1 MTTMTLDRRS
11 FLRVT
16 ALAGGGMMLA
26 TYVEPVAAALG
37 ASADTAGAAPQLNAF
52 IRIAPDGVVTI
63 IAKNPEIGQG
73 VKTSMPM
80 LVAEELDV
88 AWKDV
93 RLEQAKLDEES
104 YGRQNAGG
112 STATAINWD
121 PLRRA
126 GAAGRQMLV
135 DAAAQTW
142 NVPAA
147 ECTTD
152 AGRVVHA
159 ASKRSLGYGELAA
172 KAATMPAP
180 DLKAVAL
187 KDPKDYRIIGH
198 RTKNAYAAEVV
209 TGKPLYTIDFTAP
222 GMLTAVYEKCPVFGG
237 RVSSANLDEVR
248 KLPGVK
254 HAFVVEGQ
262 TESVHGLMPGVAIV
276 ADHFWAA
283 DSARKKLKVSWDEG
297 ATAQQGSAGFA
308 ARANELG
315 PQAPAFSLYAAGDAD
330 AALAGS
336 GVKIVEAAYSYPF
349 LPHAPLEPVSCVAKW
364 ENNRLEMWSP
374 SQTPSGGRA
383 LVAKTLGIPEADITV
398 NMLQTGGSF
407 GRRLTNDYMVEAA
420 AIAKGVPGTVVK
432 VQWSREDDVRHDH
445 YRPLGFH
452 FLKAGVDASGRL
464 VAWKNHFISLGEG
477 DKFAQAANM
486 RGTEFPGGFV
496 PAMSVGATL
505 MPSGVPT
512 SWLRAP
518 GTNATCFVMQSFID
532 ELAHAAGKDPVAF
545 RVELLKTPRLPLQ
558 QDDSFV
564 AARARGVVELVAAKS
579 GWGTRKLPAGT
590 GMGIGFQFSHRGYV
604 AEVAEVTVDD
614 QKRVRVNKVWAA
626 VDIGSQIV
634 NPSGAEQQVQGSV
647 IDGLSQL
654 MSYEVN
660 VEAGRVKESNYN
672 HFPPV
677 RMRQAPRSIEVH
689 FLKTDYVPTG
699 LGEPGL
705 PPILPAVANAIF
717 AATGQRVR
725 SLPLSKLGYR
735 WA

>member
-1 MTTMTLDRRS
+1 MSTLTLDRRS

-26 TYVEPVAAALG
+26 TYVEPIAGAFAPPAAAG
-37 ASADTAGAAPQLNAF
+37 PAPQVNAF

-63 IAKNPEIGQG
+63 VAKNPEIGQG

-93 RLEQAKLDEES
+93 RVEQAQLAEEK

-112 STATAINWD
+112 STATTINWE

-135 DAAAQTW
+135 SAAAQTW

-147 ECTTD
+147 ECTTSG
-152 AGRVVHA
+152 GRVHHA
-159 ASKRSLGYGELAA
+159 VSKRSLGYGELAA
-172 KAATMPAP
+172 TAATLPAP

-198 RTKNAYAAEVV
+198 RTKNAYTPQVV

-237 RVSSANLDEVR
+237 TVASANVDEIR
-248 KLPGVK
+248 MLPGVR
-254 HAFVVEGQ
+254 HAFVLEGQ

-276 ADHFWAA
+276 GDHFWAA
-283 DSARKKLKVSWDEG
+283 ESARKKLKVTWNEG
-297 ATAQQGSAGFA
+297 STAHQSSAGFA
-308 ARANELG
+308 ARAAELA
-315 PQAPAFSLYAAGDAD
+315 PQAPAVSLYAAGDAD
-330 AALAGS
+330 AAIAGA
-336 GVKIVEAAYSYPF
+336 GVKVVEASYSYPF
-349 LPHAPLEPVSCVAKW
+349 IPHAPLEPLSCVAKW
-364 ENNRLEMWSP
+364 DDGTLEMWSP

-383 LVAKTLGIPEADITV
+383 LVAKTLGIRETDITV

-420 AIAKGVPGTVVK
+420 AIAKQVPGTVVK
-432 VQWSREDDVRHDH
+432 VQWSREDDTRHDH

-452 FLKAGVDASGRL
+452 FLKAGVDGAGRL
-464 VAWKNHFISLGEG
+464 VGWKNHFVSLGEG
-477 DKFAQAANM
+477 DRFAQAANM

-518 GTNATCFVMQSFID
+518 GTNATCFVMQSFLD

-545 RVELLKTPRLPLQ
+545 RLELLKTPRLSIP
-558 QDDSFV
+558 QDDGFV
-564 AARARGVVELVAAKS
+564 AARARGVLELVAEKS
-579 GWGTRKLPAGT
+579 GWGVRRLPGGT
-590 GMGIGFQFSHRGYV
+590 AMGVAFQFSHRGYV
-604 AEVAEVTVDD
+604 AEVAEVSVDD

-626 VDIGSQIV
+626 VDVGSHIV
-634 NPSGAEQQVQGSV
+634 NPSGAEQQVQGAIV
-647 IDGLSQL
+647 DGLSQL
-654 MSYEVN
+654 MSYEVT
-660 VEAGRVKESNYN
+660 VEQGRVTQRNYN

-677 RMRQAPRSIEVH
+677 RLRQAPPAIEVH
-689 FLKTDYVPTG
+689 FRPTDVPPTG

-717 AATGQRVR
+717 AATGTRLR
-725 SLPLSKLGYR
+725 SLPISKLGYR